1 MIGVWKDEKVFALQ
15 NIRKGDFARVSQ
27 FFSNGEKIRRISVV
41 KVVVKRQASKG
52 VK

>member
-1 MIGVWKDEKVFALQ
+1 MIGVWRDEKAFALQ
-15 NIRKGDFARVSQ
+15 SIRRGDFARVSS

-41 KVVVKRQASKG
+41 KVVVRRPKSKG